1 MRIFPRIRRPSLK
14 PVAQRLRRL
23 RQRLSVARV
32 VVVVELLIFSGVLLL
47 ALTGG
52 RAAFVDSFGQRADL
66 VALAMALTFLAA
78 LHIVVKR
85 RLLPRIERYFSP
97 VSYDERRILFDL
109 GQESRRAK
117 DIDHLFGLIVG
128 QIGEALQA
136 TDASIFVRDEA
147 TGDYVRRASS
157 SQATSQPVSNDSSG
171 DGLAG
176 GEPATETLLRLARD
190 AFVVRRL
197 RSMAQPMEIG
207 PRDFEAWDRFLTSAS
222 AAQWAARLNEREALA
237 QIKTRLLAPIRS
249 KDQLAGIM
257 SLGQCRARH
266 EYDAADKEMLMSV
279 GGQLALVIENSRLTE
294 RIVADEKLRRELA
307 LAAEV
312 QRRLLPAQAPECDAV
327 ELAGFCQPA
336 RGVGGDY
343 YDFFKL
349 DNQQVG
355 IAIADVAGKGIAAA
369 LQMSTVQ
376 ATLRS
381 LLSGAAAHPSY
392 NSPAHGSQA
401 NGSLAM
407 MVATLNRLLRNSTGG
422 ANYVTF
428 FYAEFDER
436 ARRLAYVNAGHNPP
450 ILFRANA
457 ANAMD
462 GFRELSCGGMFVG
475 MFEHCGYEQ
484 EVVQMQPGDVLIGFT
499 DGLSEALNAQG
510 EEFGEARIRATLAET
525 AGLAVNEIR
534 DEIARRA
541 QTWSQ
546 GAPQHDDLTFIVL
559 KVKS

>member
-1 MRIFPRIRRPSLK
+1 MRRH
-14 PVAQRLRRL
+14 
-23 RQRLSVARV
+23 LSVARV
-32 VVVVELLIFSGVLLL
+32 AVIIEWLIFGGVLFLEM
-47 ALTGG
+47 TGA

-66 VALAMALTFLAA
+66 AALALALTFLAA
-78 LHIVVKR
+78 LHAVVKR
-85 RLLPRIERYFSP
+85 YFLPRIERHFSP
-97 VSYDERRILFDL
+97 VKYDERRILIEL
-109 GQESRRAK
+109 GQEARRAK
-117 DIDHLFGLIVG
+117 DIDHLFRLIVG

-136 TDASIFVRDEA
+136 ADASLFALDEV
-147 TGDYVRRASS
+147 TGDYALRASS
-157 SQATSQPVSNDSSG
+157 SQATAQPASNGS
-171 DGLAG
+171 G
-176 GEPATETLLRLARD
+176 GENSAGAGSAPLLTLARD

-207 PRDFEAWDRFLTSAS
+207 PQDFEAWDRFLVSAS
-222 AAQWAARLNEREALA
+222 AVQRAVRQKERDALTL
-237 QIKTRLLAPIRS
+237 IKTRLLAPIKS
-249 KDQLAGIM
+249 KDQLVGIM

-266 EYDAADKEMLMSV
+266 EYDATDKDMLMSV

-294 RIVADEKLRRELA
+294 RLVADEKLRRELA

-312 QRRLLPAQAPECDAV
+312 QRRLLPARAPECAAV

-349 DNQQVG
+349 DDQRVG
-355 IAIADVAGKGIAAA
+355 IAIADVAGKGIGAA

-376 ATLRS
+376 ATLRI
-381 LLSGAAAHPSY
+381 LLSGATH
-392 NSPAHGSQA
+392 QL
-401 NGSLAM
+401 NGSLSA
-407 MVATLNRLLRNSTGG
+407 MVATLNRLLLNSTGG

-450 ILFRANA
+450 ILFRADHA
-457 ANAMD
+457 GD
-462 GFRELSCGGMFVG
+462 FRELSCGGMFVG
-475 MFEHCGYEQ
+475 MFDHCGYEQ

-499 DGLSEALNAQG
+499 DGLSEALNVRG

-541 QTWSQ
+541 QTWGQ
-546 GAPQHDDLTFIVL
+546 GAPQHDDLTFVIL
-559 KVKS
+559 KVK